1 MQQSQAISILIPVFN
16 EQKHIGRLL
25 NSLAGLRTGNEVLVI
40 DGGSSD
46 HTVALV
52 HAFIASASREGPR
65 FRLLHNPARRQ
76 AEALN
81 IGLQA
86 AVNPTCLRLDG
97 HLQIVPD
104 CDLQQEIDALL
115 TLNEGSQ
122 RFCAAGFRQRFMSCA
137 LIDSAIALLAA
148 TPFLSG
154 FSRYRYA
161 TKPCHTW
168 NTAWLFC
175 VNKELALQIGGFD
188 SSTTANEDQ
197 NFNRRLIA
205 HTGKPILIFPQ
216 LPLYYQPR
224 STLAGLTCQYFNYG
238 QARGLQARGE
248 PLMVAGTAMHLLITL
263 IYAGVILSAPANY
276 GVTLLFILGC
286 NLFAMASDRLHYFRN
301 ASLPKPNPL
310 ILITALLVSPL
321 VAVLPSFARSSGTL
335 WQFSRRGPSGTPPP
349 LAHPQQD
356 ATSSPQSADPATAQ
370 HCAGNRGHS

>member
-52 HAFIASASREGPR
+52 QTFIAAASRESPR

-86 AVNPTCLRLDG
+86 AENPTCLRLDG
-97 HLQIVPD
+97 HLQIAPNYN
-104 CDLQQEIDALL
+104 LQQEIDALL
-115 TLNEGSQ
+115 ALNEGSQ
-122 RFCAAGFRQRFMSCA
+122 RFCAAGFRQRFMGCA
-137 LIDSAIALLAA
+137 LIDLVIALLAA

-161 TKPCHTW
+161 TKPCLTW

-175 VNKELALQIGGFD
+175 VNKELALHIGGFD
-188 SSTTANEDQ
+188 SSITLNEDQ

-205 HTGKPILIFPQ
+205 HTGKPILVYPQ

-224 STLAGLTCQYFNYG
+224 SNVQELVRQYFNYG
-238 QARGLQARGE
+238 LARGLRARGK

-286 NLFAMASDRLHYFRN
+286 NLLAMASDRLHYFRN
-301 ASLPKPNPL
+301 ASLPKPHPL

-321 VAVLPSFARSSGTL
+321 VAILPSFARSSGTL
-335 WQFSRRGPSGTPPP
+335 WQFSRRGPSDPPPP
-349 LAHPQQD
+349 LARQKSIS
-356 ATSSPQSADPATAQ
+356 ATSPQSADPTTAQ
-370 HCAGNRGHS
+370 HCAGTKDQN